1 MRRGGA
7 MLFYESVM
15 TKVVVGVAE
24 VTKESLLDATVKEG
38 DGSAV
43 ELNAVS
49 LLSLPVT
56 LEQIKTTQSLAEI
69 MLVRQGR
76 LSVMPLTSV
85 VILLLG
91 SSGRSKG
98 TASLC

>member
-1 MRRGGA
+1 

-38 DGSAV
+38 DWSAV

-49 LLSLPVT
+49 LLPLPVT

-76 LSVMPLTSV
+76 LSVMPLTV
-85 VILLLG
+85 
-91 SSGRSKG
+91 
-98 TASLC
+98 